1 MRRTVVSGMQ
11 YVLTIAAIIGVW
23 WAYVALW
30 DVPTFLLPAPDRVWR
45 ELVELFSTG
54 RVWPHLT
61 HTAGILLSG
70 FVLGTLLG
78 SVLGF
83 VLGNA
88 RAVEEILRP
97 YIVFFQAAPKIAL
110 APLFIIWFGLGF
122 TSKLVLVVS
131 LAFFPAMV
139 AALLGVRS
147 VSKNMLELARL
158 LRLSPLRRWWTIEL
172 PSSAPYLFAGLRVG
186 AIQATVGAIVAEWM
200 AGDRGLG
207 FLMIFGST
215 TYRAPLLIAAV
226 VLTVALGIAVHQLV
240 VWLESAATRWQEAT

>member
-1 MRRTVVSGMQ
+1 VTKGIVNALQ

-23 WAYVALW
+23 WAYVIW
-30 DVPTFLLPAPDRVWR
+30 WNVPAYLLPPPNRVWQ
-45 ELVELFSTG
+45 ELVTLFSSG
-54 RVWPHLT
+54 RIWPHLS
-61 HTAGILLSG
+61 HTSGVLVVG
-70 FVLGTLLG
+70 FVLGSLLG

-83 VLGNA
+83 LLGNA
-88 RAVEEILRP
+88 RAVEEVLRP

-110 APLFIIWFGLGF
+110 APLFIIWFGLGL

-139 AALLGVRS
+139 GALLGVRS
-147 VSKNMLELARL
+147 VRKNMLELSRL
-158 LRLSPLRRWWTIEL
+158 LRLHPLQRWWTIEL

-186 AIQATVGAIVAEWM
+186 TIQATVGAIVAEWM

-215 TYRAPLLIAAV
+215 TYRSPLLIAAV
-226 VLTVALGIAVHQLV
+226 VLTVALGIVAHQAV
-240 VWLESAATRWQEAT
+240 VWLEAWATRWSEA